1 MLDWANTKFALR
13 SPSTV
18 GQWKTAG
25 RNGRRRK
32 SYMYTAQAE
41 IDEDAPHKQVFRK
54 ADAIY
59 EDCFTHPAIAALRS
73 FNQHFSSR
81 SLTRS
86 ELLLF
91 LASMASFNRHTIGG
105 IAILAGRLS
114 DKILPLLP
122 KVGHEIGA
130 YVLDAAVDEYG
141 LRETITHVE
150 LARNFAAHLGFP
162 MEEIEARENAC
173 SAATEL
179 GDALFSW
186 YRERPVAFALGVHT
200 ASEVTSVEEFVPWH
214 DVFLKFP
221 QYGFSRETP
230 EFEYMRAHY
239 VHEPD
244 HINNARLCVA
254 KYLRVVPEYTGLLW
268 VGAQAY
274 LNFYQRMFEQL
285 NSRIFA

>member
-1 MLDWANTKFALR
+1 
-13 SPSTV
+13 
-18 GQWKTAG
+18 
-25 RNGRRRK
+25 
-32 SYMYTAQAE
+32 MYPAQTTM
-41 IDEDAPHKQVFRK
+41 DKDGLHQQVYGG
-54 ADAIY
+54 ASGIY
-59 EDCFTHPAIAALRS
+59 QGCFDHPAIAALRS
-73 FNQHFSSR
+73 FNRHFSSR

-91 LASMASFNRHTIGG
+91 LASMATFNRHTIGG

-114 DKILPLLP
+114 DHILPLLP

-150 LARNFAAHLGFP
+150 LARTFAEYLGLST
-162 MEEIEARENAC
+162 EEIEARDNAC
-173 SAATEL
+173 SAAVEL

-186 YRERPVAFALGVHT
+186 YREMPVAFALGVHA

-221 QYGFSRETP
+221 QYRFSRDMP

-244 HINNARLCVA
+244 HINSAKLCMTR
-254 KYLRVVPEYTGLLW
+254 YLDVIPEHGSLLREG
-268 VGAQAY
+268 VQAY
-274 LNFYQRMFEQL
+274 LNQYQRMFHQL
-285 NSRIFA
+285 EVRIFG

>member
-1 MLDWANTKFALR
+1 MESARIALDAVVLR
-13 SPSTV
+13 RSECSD
-18 GQWKTAG
+18 AD
-25 RNGRRRK
+25 
-32 SYMYTAQAE
+32 E
-41 IDEDAPHKQVFRK
+41 IYQG
-54 ADAIY
+54 
-59 EDCFTHPAIAALRS
+59 CGSHPALEALRS
-73 FNQHFSSR
+73 FNRQFAGR
-81 SLTRS
+81 ALNRP

-91 LASMASFNRHTIGG
+91 LASMAAFNRHTIGG

-114 DKILPLLP
+114 DQLLPLLP
-122 KVGHEIGA
+122 THGHEIGA
-130 YVLDAAVDEYG
+130 FVLDAAVDEYG
-141 LRETITHVE
+141 LRESVTHVE
-150 LARNFAAHLGFP
+150 LARNFAEHLGISA
-162 MEEIEARENAC
+162 EEIEERRNAS
-173 SAATEL
+173 SAAIEL

-186 YRERPVAFALGVHT
+186 YRERQVAFALGVHT